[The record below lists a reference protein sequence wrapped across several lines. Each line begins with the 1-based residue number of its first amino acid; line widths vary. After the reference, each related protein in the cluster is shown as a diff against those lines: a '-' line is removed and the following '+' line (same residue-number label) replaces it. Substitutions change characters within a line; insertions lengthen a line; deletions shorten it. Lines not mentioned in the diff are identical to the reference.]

1 MVYLT
6 AHSNKG
12 LVLSLSQ
19 TFGVDPRLHHT
30 RTYQHET
37 CAPLMP
43 LTRYDLYL
51 TKMFY
56 RLLEEFQIACLT
68 LLALPHVIQR
78 LLVFFLLSSEVS
90 AVERRPDNEANRT
103 SKIFVL

>member
-1 MVYLT
+1 
-6 AHSNKG
+6 
-12 LVLSLSQ
+12 
-19 TFGVDPRLHHT
+19 
-30 RTYQHET
+30 
-37 CAPLMP
+37 MP

-56 RLLEEFQIACLT
+56 RLLKEFQIACLT